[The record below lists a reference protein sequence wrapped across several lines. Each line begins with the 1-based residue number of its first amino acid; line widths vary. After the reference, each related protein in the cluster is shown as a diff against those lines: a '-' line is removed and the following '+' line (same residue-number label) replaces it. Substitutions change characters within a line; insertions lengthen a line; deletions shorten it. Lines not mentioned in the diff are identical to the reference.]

1 MQVFEQQK
9 AAKCAISP
17 FISKSL
23 PLLRILIGLFSNI
36 YFLLKVL
43 AGVGIFL
50 YLCTRFDLSKVPT
63 VKTLLLNE

>member
-17 FISKSL
+17 FISKS
-23 PLLRILIGLFSNI
+23 PLLHILIGLFSNI
-36 YFLLKVL
+36 YFLQKVL
-43 AGVGIFL
+43 ASVGIFL